1 MSATC
6 TITDTELVTEV
17 VRFLRQGSA
26 RADWAGPYDDF
37 LDLIDR
43 HDEQLVRLLATG
55 AGMAYPLPAAEVPG
69 DLWPSE
75 DGPEKWVVMRWVHDS
90 GYSFVGPFPSA
101 NAASRW
107 AIHIDEQVD
116 PGWTIRRTTCR
127 PSAADATC

>member
-17 VRFLRQGSA
+17 VRFLRRGAA

-69 DLWPSE
+69 DLWPS
-75 DGPEKWVVMRWVHDS
+75 
-90 GYSFVGPFPSA
+90 
-101 NAASRW
+101 
-107 AIHIDEQVD
+107 
-116 PGWTIRRTTCR
+116 
-127 PSAADATC
+127 